1 MCFGAAVIAISG
13 FHINSRVGIVL
24 MRSDMVIVIVPIVSL
39 TLESVSDFVS
49 VLRSI

>member
-1 MCFGAAVIAISG
+1 MICVWGPTVIAISG

-39 TLESVSDFVS
+39 TLESVSD
-49 VLRSI
+49 